1 MDFWHP
7 NQMMQMMQPISCEKK
22 ELFKKERHS
31 TLERQVVGRP
41 CHIMIG
47 GLPDFWWV
55 NTKCVDADIVI

>member
-1 MDFWHP
+1 
-7 NQMMQMMQPISCEKK
+7 MMQMMQPISCEKK